1 MKKVLSLILVLCLML
16 TTVCVGSIAASAADG
31 FSAGDVIYL
40 QISNPFEWAQNS
52 TLYTNFTAYS
62 RADNNNQSTVIAD
75 ADKTQVDPRTG
86 VETVENNTLYKYTV
100 TAADAGKTVMRFWRG
115 NAEKLWNSSIVLRY
129 EDYAKGTNVVVVTDW
144 DDAGFL
150 TVKYDYDLKAT
161 ITLSKDKAEV
171 GEAVN
176 INLTLDTPAEGANL
190 TYSIQ
195 ANGTEL
201 SNTAAAT
208 FTPQANGVYPIYG
221 IIAATDS
228 SGKTLGVATAAAT
241 LTVGSFSFSAAKEN
255 SLYAFAG
262 AGELNEESWIEVDGP
277 HSGGYTFFMPSSV
290 KESDDLTL
298 YNTFSAPVVIDGTSV
313 PPMGVAKF
321 KAQAGKTYNATVGSS
336 SASLK
341 FKFSTAE
348 AALFVNNP
356 DSFDGKDLMTY
367 LTDNKEN
374 SAAATGAYSEN
385 GGKVEVSEIKKIKG
399 RGNTSW
405 NADKKGFNVTFKS
418 AVSVAGMPKTKKF
431 SLISNFQDAALAR
444 NRILFDMA
452 DQVNVPYASDSR
464 FIDFYVNGVYWGS
477 YQMCQKIEAGKNAL
491 IDDVAEDD
499 YLDAETGG
507 VKTAFS
513 FVTEIDPAPSADDFT
528 VQPDSG
534 VNLTI
539 KSPELDSADPNATAV
554 RSIIRKRYN
563 TMWTK
568 LTSNAADLNDYIDVD
583 SLAKVYL
590 INELGKNW
598 DSGAGSFF
606 FVYKPDQNGKYKFFA
621 SPVWDYDNSLGNANG
636 VERDLSRLGITDYTL
651 PTGWFSTLKG
661 GNNSNNFLNKAAK
674 QSVVM
679 TAVYRVWF
687 EDFLPAI
694 EKLNGQNDESAYLYS
709 AEIYQNYLRG
719 SADMNYDIWDLVTNT
734 SWIADHSSLKKIS
747 ATYTYNPYHQVTGVT
762 LHSDSTATRYDQYT
776 FDGQY
781 QYMLDWLNS
790 RSAWI
795 SSQYIANYTPSE
807 PPTEPQTEPP
817 TEPETQAPTAA
828 PEEPEP
834 DLDLGNAIAAWVFD
848 SKGKAEGDKLTEYG
862 SSDGYNATIG
872 TGVLT
877 LSVTGDNPRALEWSA
892 PEYGVTG
899 AAMVPIMAAG
909 SNNLWGSP
917 YLLFTVPVKDYED
930 ITFTAYLAGSNKCPA
945 SWQLSYST
953 DGATFTNVEGA
964 AATITAENR
973 KVLTG
978 YFDKTALPKDL
989 KADTL
994 YLKLTPTST
1003 TTVSGGDVS
1012 EKPSGGELALNY
1024 IVVNG
1029 KNSSYS
1035 GNLLGDA
1042 DLDGTVSIVDATT
1055 IQKRLAS
1062 LITFNKT
1069 QERLAEVDGDNAVTI
1084 VDVTCIQKWLASLPA
1099 PEGIGKPI

>member
-1 MKKVLSLILVLCLML
+1 MKKLLSLLLALCLML
-16 TTVCVGSIAASAADG
+16 SAVFVSGITAAAADG
-31 FSAGDVIYL
+31 FVAGDVIYL
-40 QISNPFEWAQNS
+40 QISSPATWAQNS
-52 TLYTNFTAYS
+52 TLYVNFNAYS
-62 RADNNNQSTVIAD
+62 RADNNNQSIVIAD
-75 ADKTQVDPRTG
+75 ADKTKVDPRTG
-86 VETVENNTLYKYTV
+86 VEAIENNTLYKYTV
-100 TAADAGKTVMRFWRG
+100 TAADAGKTEMRFWRG
-115 NAEKLWNSSIVLRY
+115 NTEKLWNSSVVLSYTDFAAGRNT
-129 EDYAKGTNVVVVTDW
+129 AVVTDW

-150 TVKYDYDLKAT
+150 TTKYDYDLKAT

-190 TYSIQ
+190 AYSIQ

-221 IIAATDS
+221 IISATDNN
-228 SGKTLGVATAAAT
+228 GRILGVATAAAT

-321 KAQAGKTYNATVGSS
+321 KAQAGKTYNATIGSS

-348 AALFVNNP
+348 AALFVNNSE
-356 DSFDGKDLMTY
+356 SFDGKDLMTY

-444 NRILFDMA
+444 NRILYDMA

-477 YQMCQKIEAGKNAL
+477 YQMCQKIEVGKNAL
-491 IDDVAEDD
+491 IEDVPEDD
-499 YLDAETGG
+499 YLDTETGKP
-507 VKTAFS
+507 KTDYC
-513 FVTEIDPAPSADDFT
+513 FVAEIDPSPAQEDFHFS
-528 VQPDSG
+528 VDSG

-539 KSPELDSADPNATAV
+539 KSPELTSEDPNIAYV
-554 RSIIRKRYN
+554 RGYIKNKYN
-563 TMWTK
+563 TMWNK
-568 LTSNAADLNDYIDVD
+568 LTSNAADLNDYIDLN

-598 DSGAGSFF
+598 DSGAASFF
-606 FVYKPDQNGKYKFFA
+606 LVYKPDENGKYKFFA

-636 VERDLSRLGITDYTL
+636 VESDLRRLGITDYTL
-651 PTGWFSTLKG
+651 PSGWFSTLKG
-661 GNNSNNFLNKAAK
+661 GYSGPNFLAQSAK
-674 QSVVM
+674 KSVVM
-679 TAVYRVWF
+679 NEVYRVWF

-694 EKLNGQNDESAYLYS
+694 AKLNGSKDETAYLYS
-709 AEIYQNYLRG
+709 ADIYHDYLSG
-719 SADMNYDIWDLVTNT
+719 SADMNYDIWELVTDT
-734 SWIADHSSLKKIS
+734 SWIADHSSLKKIT
-747 ATYTYNPYHQVTGVT
+747 ANYTYNQYHQVTGVT
-762 LHSDSTATRYDQYT
+762 VNTDKNATNYDQYT
-776 FDGQY
+776 YDGQFD
-781 QYMLDWLNS
+781 YMMDWLNS
-790 RSAWI
+790 RAAWI
-795 SSQYIANYTPSE
+795 SSQYIDHYTPS
-807 PPTEPQTEPP
+807 EPP
-817 TEPETQAPTAA
+817 TEPETQAPT
-828 PEEPEP
+828 EPETQAP
-834 DLDLGNAIAAWVFD
+834 TEPETQAPTEPPINVDLNNAIAAWVFNPED
-848 SKGKAEGDKLTEYG
+848 KTEGDKLTEYG
-862 SSDGYNATIG
+862 SADAGYQATTGSG
-872 TGVLT
+872 TLT
-877 LSVTGDNPRALEWSA
+877 LSVDGEKARALEWSA

-899 AAMVPIMAAG
+899 TAMVPIMAAG
-909 SNNLWGSP
+909 SKNLWGSP
-917 YLLFTVPVKDYED
+917 YLLFTVPAADYED

-953 DGATFTNVEGA
+953 DGTTFTNVEGA
-964 AATITAENR
+964 VATITSEKR
-973 KVLTG
+973 KVLTA

-989 KADTL
+989 KADML

-1003 TTVSGGDVS
+1003 TTISGGDVS

-1024 IVVNG
+1024 IVIKG
-1029 KNSSYS
+1029 KKTGAPEYKK
-1035 GNLLGDA
+1035 GDV
-1042 DLDGTVSIVDATT
+1042 DLDGSVSILDVTT
-1055 IQKRLAS
+1055 IQKKLAS
-1062 LITFNKT
+1062 LIDLNEL
-1069 QERLAEVDGDNAVTI
+1069 QMQLADTDGDGVVSILDATR
-1084 VDVTCIQKWLASLPA
+1084 IQKWLASLIPVL
-1099 PEGIGKPI
+1099 